1 MPPLGR
7 PGGRHDVAPMLR
19 SLAAPRARYGPLR
32 DPRGACLPWGG
43 PAGVMMDVWNNLLQ
57 GFIVAGTPINL
68 LWALV
73 GCTIGTAVGVLPGIG
88 PATAVAMLL
97 PITLKVEAT
106 ASMIFFAGIY
116 YGAMYG
122 GSTTS
127 ILLNTPGEAG
137 SMVTALEGNKMAK
150 NGRAGA
156 ALATA
161 AIGSFVAGTIATVLV
176 TLFAPLVALHAVKL
190 GPPEYFLLMLL
201 AFCTVSA
208 VLGQSTLRGLTAL
221 GIGLAMGLVGIDQ
234 ITAQARYTGG
244 VPELMDGLEVVLVAV
259 GLFAVAEALY
269 AVLYQGRVVETQNKL
284 SRVHMTREEWR
295 RSWPAWLRATAI
307 GFPFGTIPAG
317 GSEIPTFISYATEK
331 KISKH
336 RHEFGGIGAIEGVA
350 GPEAA
355 NNAAVTA
362 TLIPLLTL
370 GIPTSNTTAILL
382 GAFQNYGIQPGP
394 QLFETN
400 GALVWALI
408 ASLYIGN
415 VMLLVLNLPLV
426 GLWVK
431 LLKIPKP
438 PLYAGILIFATVG
451 VYGMRQ
457 SAFDLLLLYAIG
469 LLGVVLRRYG
479 FPTAP
484 VVVGMILGPLAEA
497 QMRNAL
503 SIGEGH
509 WGVFV
514 QRPMSLFLLIVVL
527 AVLVLPRAV
536 AWLKRRRG

>member
-1 MPPLGR
+1 
-7 PGGRHDVAPMLR
+7 
-19 SLAAPRARYGPLR
+19 
-32 DPRGACLPWGG
+32 
-43 PAGVMMDVWNNLLQ
+43 MDIFNQLLQ
-57 GFIVAGTPINL
+57 GFATAATPTHL
-68 LWALV
+68 LWCLF
-73 GCTIGTAVGVLPGIG
+73 GCSIGTAVGVLPGIG

-97 PITLKVEAT
+97 PITLKVDPT

-137 SMVTALEGNKMAK
+137 SMVTAMEGNKMAK
-150 NGRAGA
+150 AGRAGA
-156 ALATA
+156 ALATS
-161 AIGSFVAGTIATVLV
+161 AIGSFVAGTIATVAV
-176 TLFAPLVALHAVKL
+176 TFFAPVVASYAVKL
-190 GPPEYFLLMLL
+190 GPPEYFLLMVL

-208 VLGQSTLRGLTAL
+208 VLGKSTLRGLTAL
-221 GIGLAMGLVGIDQ
+221 FVGLAMGLIGIDQ
-234 ITAQARYTGG
+234 ITGQARYTAG
-244 VPELMDGLEVVLVAV
+244 VPELLDGLEVVLVAV

-269 AVLYQGRVVETQNKL
+269 VVLYEGRVDETQNRLTK
-284 SRVHMTREEWR
+284 VYMTREEWR
-295 RSWPAWLRATAI
+295 RSWPAWMRATAI
-307 GFPFGTIPAG
+307 GFPFGCIPAG
-317 GSEIPTFISYATEK
+317 GSEIPTFLSYATEK
-331 KISKH
+331 KLS
-336 RHEFGGIGAIEGVA
+336 RHKEEFGTVGAIEGVA

-355 NNAAVTA
+355 NNAAITA

-394 QLFETN
+394 QLFDSN
-400 GALVWALI
+400 AALVWALI

-426 GLWVK
+426 GMWVK
-431 LLKIPKP
+431 LLKLPKTY
-438 PLYAGILIFATVG
+438 LYAGILIFATVG

-457 SAFDLLLLYAIG
+457 SAFDLVLLYAIG
-469 LLGVVLRRYG
+469 LLGVAMRRFD

-509 WGVFV
+509 WSIFV
-514 QRPMSLFLLIVVL
+514 QRPGSLFLLVVV
-527 AVLVLPRAV
+527 VLVLLLPRLMRLRKK
-536 AWLKRRRG
+536 LKNS